1 MEGRNGLFGGCEEF
15 GNASGSICKN
25 DSAENGCDSEARQP
39 SLDDDASDYGDVIS
53 LTADDICN
61 KVFRSEKRAY
71 DFFAK
76 LGKFVGFGVRKG
88 DYGKDEEGNLIRQ
101 RFFCNKAGLRDQ
113 KHYNR
118 VDRKRSHRPETRTN
132 CKAILS
138 VYLDRVSCT
147 WKVRKVNMEHNHPL
161 TPRIMVHMIPGFRR
175 MSDSAKAHIDRMQ
188 RYGLPTSKILGY
200 MAGISGGY
208 SLLGFTKK
216 DAYTY
221 IDKSKRNKITDGD
234 TNAAVI
240 YLEGKATADPMS
252 MARYN
257 LTDDGMLANLF
268 WADGASRIDYQY
280 FGDVLAFDSTYK
292 KNKYKR
298 PLVIFFSTNNHKQT
312 TIFGF
317 GLVLDE
323 RIPSY
328 TWMLESLV
336 EVMCGKTPSVVVT
349 DGDDAMIAAVR
360 KVFPRATHRL
370 CAWHLQRNVT
380 SNSNEEVFRNVFA
393 KWLYADME
401 IADFEAEWAQAV
413 IDFELSDKLWASQM
427 YEKREMWANAYL
439 RNKFCAGFWTTSRCE
454 GINANVKKFLT
465 SRHSILELVQNLELL
480 VREY

>member
-15 GNASGSICKN
+15 GNAIGSICKN

-39 SLDDDASDYGDVIS
+39 SLDDDASDYGDVIG
-53 LTADDICN
+53 LTAEDICN
-61 KVFRSEKRAY
+61 KVFRSEERAY

-88 DYGKDEEGNLIRQ
+88 DYGKDEEGNLIRR

-132 CKAILS
+132 CKAMLS

-147 WKVRKVNMEHNHPL
+147 WKVRKVNLEHNHPL
-161 TPRIMVHMIPGFRR
+161 TPRTIVHMIPGFRR
-175 MSDSAKAHIDRMQ
+175 MSESAKAHIDGMQ

-216 DAYTY
+216 DAYNY
-221 IDKSKRNKITDGD
+221 IDKCKRDKIMDGD
-234 TNAAVI
+234 TNVAVI

-257 LTDDGMLANLF
+257 VTDDGMLANLF
-268 WADGASRIDYQY
+268 WADGASRVDYQY

-298 PLVIFFSTNNHKQT
+298 PLVIFSGTNNHKQT

-349 DGDDAMIAAVR
+349 DGDDAMIAAVQ

-380 SNSNEEVFRNVFA
+380 SNSNEDMFRNVFA

-427 YEKREMWANAYL
+427 YEK
-439 RNKFCAGFWTTSRCE
+439 
-454 GINANVKKFLT
+454 
-465 SRHSILELVQNLELL
+465 
-480 VREY
+480 

>member
-1 MEGRNGLFGGCEEF
+1 MGY
-15 GNASGSICKN
+15 SGT
-25 DSAENGCDSEARQP
+25 AYQP
-39 SLDDDASDYGDVIS
+39 
-53 LTADDICN
+53 
-61 KVFRSEKRAY
+61 
-71 DFFAK
+71 
-76 LGKFVGFGVRKG
+76 
-88 DYGKDEEGNLIRQ
+88 
-101 RFFCNKAGLRDQ
+101 
-113 KHYNR
+113 
-118 VDRKRSHRPETRTN
+118 
-132 CKAILS
+132 
-138 VYLDRVSCT
+138 
-147 WKVRKVNMEHNHPL
+147 
-161 TPRIMVHMIPGFRR
+161 
-175 MSDSAKAHIDRMQ
+175 Q
-188 RYGLPTSKILGY
+188 RYWGTWQEFL
-200 MAGISGGY
+200 GGY

-216 DAYTY
+216 DAYNY
-221 IDKSKRNKITDGD
+221 IEKSKRDKITDGD

-268 WADGASRIDYQY
+268 WVDGASQVDYQY

-298 PLVIFFSTNNHKQT
+298 SLVIFSGTNNHKQT

-328 TWMLESLV
+328 MWMLESLV

-380 SNSNEEVFRNVFA
+380 SNSNEEMFQNVFA

-401 IADFEAEWAQAV
+401 IADFEAEWTQAV

-439 RNKFCAGFWTTSRCE
+439 RNKFCDGFRMTSRCE

-465 SRHSILELVQNLELL
+465 YRHNILELVQNLELL
-480 VREY
+480 VREYRNNELSAQFNTLYSMPVIISCLDSIERSAVKVYTRAVFNEVKKEMDRVGTVNFVSRTRVSTTILYIIEDYGNPGRRVMMLFENNVVKLECRCRF

>member
-1 MEGRNGLFGGCEEF
+1 
-15 GNASGSICKN
+15 
-25 DSAENGCDSEARQP
+25 
-39 SLDDDASDYGDVIS
+39 
-53 LTADDICN
+53 
-61 KVFRSEKRAY
+61 
-71 DFFAK
+71 
-76 LGKFVGFGVRKG
+76 
-88 DYGKDEEGNLIRQ
+88 
-101 RFFCNKAGLRDQ
+101 
-113 KHYNR
+113 
-118 VDRKRSHRPETRTN
+118 
-132 CKAILS
+132 
-138 VYLDRVSCT
+138 
-147 WKVRKVNMEHNHPL
+147 
-161 TPRIMVHMIPGFRR
+161 
-175 MSDSAKAHIDRMQ
+175 MSDSAKAHIDGMQ

-216 DAYTY
+216 DAYNY
-221 IDKSKRNKITDGD
+221 IEKSKRDKITDGD

-268 WADGASRIDYQY
+268 WADGASRVDYQY

-298 PLVIFFSTNNHKQT
+298 PLVIFSGTNNHKQT

-360 KVFPRATHRL
+360 KVFPLVTHRL

-380 SNSNEEVFRNVFA
+380 PNSNEEMFRNVFA

-427 YEKREMWANAYL
+427 YEKREMWVNAYL
-439 RNKFCAGFWTTSRCE
+439 RNKFCDGFRTTSRCE